1 MGWTENEKKIR
12 NIISTVMAC
21 FLAVGVLFVSISRA
35 SLDVA
40 LNNDKN
46 REMRKTAIEATD
58 GNEVFT
64 YKIPQVWVLPDNSL
78 YCLKTLRDYVWL
90 HFTPRGTKRS
100 EIALF
105 IADKKISEAKR
116 LLSENKT
123 QMAIEASKEAL
134 NKLKYAR
141 NEKNSKEIYHAG
153 WVYAKIL
160 ESYGQK
166 IKELDEWNK
175 AQKESQ

>member
-1 MGWTENEKKIR
+1 MTEKGKKIR
-12 NIISTVMAC
+12 NIISTIMAC
-21 FLAVGVLFVSISRA
+21 FLAIGVLFVSISRA

-58 GNEVFT
+58 EEEVFT

-78 YCLKTLRDYVWL
+78 YGIKTLRDYVWL
-90 HFTPRGTKRS
+90 HFTPRGAKRS

-116 LLSENKT
+116 LLTENKT

-134 NKLKYAR
+134 NKLKYAK

-153 WVYAKIL
+153 FAYAKIL

-175 AQKESQ
+175 AQKENK

>member
-1 MGWTENEKKIR
+1 MEMRERGERLR
-12 NIISTVMAC
+12 NIIATTVA
-21 FLAVGVLFVSISRA
+21 FVLALGILFISISRG

-58 GNEVFT
+58 GNEIFT
-64 YKIPQVWVLPDNSL
+64 YKIPQVWVLPNNSL
-78 YCLKTLRDYVWL
+78 YCFKILRDYVWI
-90 HFTPRGTKRS
+90 HFTPGGEKRS
-100 EIALF
+100 EVALF

-116 LLSENKT
+116 LLTENKT
-123 QMAIEASKEAL
+123 QMAIKASREAL

-153 WVYAKIL
+153 WAYAKIL

-175 AQKESQ
+175 TQKEGR

>member
-1 MGWTENEKKIR
+1 MTENGKKVR

-21 FLAVGVLFVSISRA
+21 IFAVGVLFVSISRG
-35 SLDVA
+35 SLDAA
-40 LNNDKN
+40 LNIDNN
-46 REMRKTAIEATD
+46 RDMRKTAIEATD
-58 GNEVFT
+58 GDEIFT
-64 YKIPQVWVLPDNSL
+64 YKIPQAWVLPDNSL
-78 YCLKTLRDYVWL
+78 YCFKILRDYVWL
-90 HFTPRGTKRS
+90 HFTPKGAKRS

-116 LLSENKT
+116 LLTENKT

-134 NKLKYAR
+134 NKLKYAK

-153 WVYAKIL
+153 FAYAKIL

-175 AQKESQ
+175 TQKENR